1 MLSPTDSVDDPER
14 TLSRVATPSTA
25 RLRAL
30 PPGLRASSWLPRP
43 GRKGEGRG
51 TVARPGLARKPAGGA
66 TRLLHPARM
75 SKDSVMT
82 EGPED
87 FACPQCGAHYKLVR
101 VKPGP
106 RTTNR
111 PVHCKVCGHSLA
123 PRDGE
128 DVLKYFLV
136 SKERRTTSPT

>member
-1 MLSPTDSVDDPER
+1 MSED
-14 TLSRVATPSTA
+14 
-25 RLRAL
+25 
-30 PPGLRASSWLPRP
+30 GL
-43 GRKGEGRG
+43 
-51 TVARPGLARKPAGGA
+51 
-66 TRLLHPARM
+66 
-75 SKDSVMT
+75 
-82 EGPED
+82 ED

-111 PVHCKVCGHSLA
+111 AVRCKVCGHSLA

-136 SKERRTTSPT
+136 SGSKARRPPPPA